1 MFSSAIVI
9 KYFSL
14 NVQLQYNESRM
25 NLQLTNQSRS
35 KFMWEKYEDNGQPL
49 YLNISVDC
57 LFVGMWGWLLIHG
70 L

>member
-1 MFSSAIVI
+1 MFLSAIVI
-9 KYFSL
+9 KYFLL

-49 YLNISVDC
+49 HLNILVDC
-57 LFVGMWGWLLIHG
+57 LWEYGDGD
-70 L
+70 